1 MNNLAYQEGYGLSN
15 ILIIRHGEPV
25 CMDQPKISWKNIK
38 SSLNGMDAPSLI
50 SLIHDL
56 YALNKENKEFLQGR
70 VGGEAAFAG
79 LREDAARKI
88 EKEFFPDRGFGRARI
103 APVKKAITGYKKA
116 TGDPIGTADLTL
128 LFIEQFVKYVGE
140 YGGEAES
147 KIDALIVAMRELL
160 KILETCPAIIDV
172 LLVEERLAR
181 IMVDAS
187 DIGYGVE
194 FEISDLMDGIEALD

>member
-1 MNNLAYQEGYGLSN
+1 
-15 ILIIRHGEPV
+15 
-25 CMDQPKISWKNIK
+25 
-38 SSLNGMDAPSLI
+38 MDAAPLI
-50 SLIHDL
+50 SLIHNL
-56 YALNKENKEFLQGR
+56 YALNKENKDFLQGR
-70 VGGEAAFAG
+70 VGGEAAFAS

-88 EKEFFPDRGFGRARI
+88 KKEFFPDRGYGRARI
-103 APVKKAITGYKKA
+103 AQIKKAITGYKKA

-128 LFIEQFVKYVGE
+128 LFIEQFVKYVDE

-147 KIDALIVAMRELL
+147 KFDALSVAMRELL

-181 IMVDAS
+181 VKVDAS

-194 FEISDLMDGIEALD
+194 FEISDLMEDIQALD